1 MQNPSKKIAV
11 ATPVKAVLFDLDDT
25 LWPIVPVIRRA
36 EQLLHDWL
44 TAHVPAVA
52 GQWSIDSLRARR
64 SELMQENPHFQIDLW
79 ALRHAGLT
87 EAFIACDAD
96 TDMIRPAMAVFSTAR
111 NDVTPFADVV
121 PGLQRLSRLV
131 ALGSISNGFADLGE
145 IGLAPLFKVSLAA
158 HSFGS
163 AKPDPALFHAACDA
177 LGVVPAEAVYVGDD
191 LHLDVVGA
199 QAAGLRGVWMNRF
212 ERRLPA
218 GVQPDAV
225 CTDLHALEAWL
236 HALPALPA

>member
-1 MQNPSKKIAV
+1 MQKPPAKVHRKA
-11 ATPVKAVLFDLDDT
+11 PVKAILFDLDDT

-44 TAHVPAVA
+44 AEHVPAVA
-52 GQWSIDSLRARR
+52 GNWSVESLRARR
-64 SELMQENPHFQIDLW
+64 STLMLENPHFQIDLW

-96 TDMIRPAMAVFSTAR
+96 TGMIAQAMAVFAAAR
-111 NDVTPFADVV
+111 NDVTPFDDVV
-121 PGLQRLSRLV
+121 PGLQRLARHV
-131 ALGSISNGFADLGE
+131 ALGSISNGFADLGQ
-145 IGLAPLFKVSLAA
+145 IGLAPLFQVSLAA

-177 LGVVPAEAVYVGDD
+177 LAVAPAEAVYVGDD
-191 LHLDVVGA
+191 LELDVAGA
-199 QAAGLRGVWMNRF
+199 QAAGLQAVWMNRF
-212 ERRLPA
+212 DRRLPPD
-218 GVQPDAV
+218 VQPDAT

-236 HALPALPA
+236 HARPA